1 MEDFLNKE
9 ITDISDDDFHKKF
22 GIFITNEDT
31 KRELLAEFTRI
42 RLQKNNEFAI
52 KEVFDEETF
61 YDNSKVLKEV
71 VELLQSYRFRYAKKQ
86 PFL

>member
-1 MEDFLNKE
+1 L
-9 ITDISDDDFHKKF
+9 ISDPEQKQKLLER
-22 GIFITNEDT
+22 IM
-31 KRELLAEFTRI
+31 EL

-61 YDNSKVLKEV
+61 LDNAKVLKEV
-71 VELLQSYRFRYAKKQ
+71 VELLQNYKIRYTKKQ

>member
-1 MEDFLNKE
+1 MQDFLNKT
-9 ITDISDDDFHKKF
+9 ISDISDQDFNGEYSHLSEADRQSILNK
-22 GIFITNEDT
+22 IT
-31 KRELLAEFTRI
+31 KL

-61 YDNSKVLKEV
+61 EENSKVLKEV
-71 VELLQSYRFRYAKKQ
+71 VELLQGFRFRYAKKQ